1 MLAEGRKQPRT
12 PDQFV
17 VQISAVHD
25 PLLTDTASVENL
37 SSRGARVATERFWE
51 PGSPVDV
58 SSTVRELSVRA
69 RVVYCHARSPK
80 GFAVGLDF
88 LTPASDRKE

>member
-25 PLLTDTASVENL
+25 PLLTDT
-37 SSRGARVATERFWE
+37 
-51 PGSPVDV
+51 PVDV

>member
-37 SSRGARVATERFWE
+37 SSRGARVATEWFWE
-51 PGSPVDV
+51 PVSPVHV
-58 SSTVRELSVRA
+58 SSTVRELSVRLK
-69 RVVYCHARSPK
+69 CH
-80 GFAVGLDF
+80 GVHCQFAG
-88 LTPASDRKE
+88 P